1 MIAHKREVD
10 QLLEES
16 WTMYEREKETELEE
30 QREEERRAQALRSL
44 IEEERKKIL
53 AEAAGKLGLAY
64 MPRGVL
70 SSKEDLEMFKAMG
83 AK

>member
-1 MIAHKREVD
+1 
-10 QLLEES
+10 
-16 WTMYEREKETELEE
+16 MYEHEKETELEE
-30 QREEERRAQALRSL
+30 QRKEGRRAQALRSL

-53 AEAAGKLGLAY
+53 AEAAGKMGLAY
-64 MPRGVL
+64 MPGVL

>member
-1 MIAHKREVD
+1 VKR
-10 QLLEES
+10 LLEKRRA
-16 WTMYEREKETELEE
+16 MYEREKETELGE
-30 QREEERRAQALRSL
+30 QRDQERRAQALRSL